1 MLRKGLMIG
10 KRNGRARVRGLL
22 LCLGVLFAAGTP
34 PGGSAA
40 AEWKP
45 CAQGIE
51 LRLTPEEPTQ
61 GNLVL
66 AEVRSPF
73 PLASLTGHWKNQ
85 RLRFWRAGNLANVQ
99 RALLGVDLD
108 LPPGRSVLTLAARRD
123 TGERFGCS
131 VLLTVGKT
139 EFVLERLQVPE
150 RFVKLSAADRARAR
164 RESERLR
171 KLWTSASARALWQ
184 GGFRRPLEGVK
195 AAGNFGRRRV
205 LNDEPRSP
213 HGGEDFSAPAGTP
226 VRAAQR
232 GRVVLAG
239 QLFFSGNTV
248 VLDHGLGLYTFYG
261 HLQSLAVSEGEMVEA
276 GARVGRVGATGRV
289 TGAHLHWA
297 VRLNAARVNPLD
309 LPALLTR

>member
-1 MLRKGLMIG
+1 MARKSSMIG
-10 KRNGRARVRGLL
+10 NRNGRTRVRGLL
-22 LCLGVLFAAGTP
+22 LCLGVFFAAST

-40 AEWKP
+40 AEWQP

-51 LRLTPEEPTQ
+51 LRLTPEQPTQ

-66 AEVRSPF
+66 VEVRSPF
-73 PLASLTGHWKNQ
+73 PLASLRGRWKNQ
-85 RLRFWRAGNLANVQ
+85 RLRFWRAGNPASIQ

-131 VLLTVGKT
+131 ALLTVGKG
-139 EFVLERLQVPE
+139 EFALERLQVPE
-150 RFVKLSAADRARAR
+150 RFVELSPADRARAR
-164 RESERLR
+164 REGERLR
-171 KLWTSASARALWQ
+171 RLWTTASARALWQ
-184 GGFRRPLEGVK
+184 GGFRRPLEGVE

-205 LNDEPRSP
+205 LNDQPRSP
-213 HGGEDFSAPAGTP
+213 HGGEDFRAPAGTP
-226 VRAAQR
+226 VHAAQG
-232 GRVVLAG
+232 GRVVLADE
-239 QLFFSGNTV
+239 LFFSGNTV

-261 HLQSLAVSEGEMVEA
+261 HLESLGVKEREVVEA
-276 GARVGRVGATGRV
+276 GALVGRVGATGRV

-309 LPALLTR
+309 LPALLARQ